1 MLLKHFPGI
10 LSNMLVE
17 QRQIRIL
24 KILIELEPDSS
35 LIVSKHAVEFIL
47 EGIDIKKL
55 VLDLFEIVSCDQKH
69 LSLSEEE
76 DVEKYD

>member
-1 MLLKHFPGI
+1 
-10 LSNMLVE
+10 MLVE

-35 LIVSKHAVEFIL
+35 LIVSKHAVELIL

-69 LSLSEEE
+69 LGLSEEE